1 MNDLLENTAMEIC
14 GELDA
19 HLCFGCINM
28 LTAVKSGQQLTPFV
42 CVISVV
48 KLVCVSITPPSD
60 WSSLCKC

>member
-1 MNDLLENTAMEIC
+1 MNDRLENTAMEIF

-28 LTAVKSGQQLTPFV
+28 LTAVKSGQQLTPFA

-48 KLVCVSITPPSD
+48 KLDNLT
-60 WSSLCKC
+60 CKC